1 MDVINSN
8 FAEIKIGLLTLYAAS
23 AEGGLVFLASNL
35 LEQLRLKELPAGVE
49 DYFCVVA
56 DKEGQL
62 HHVVSAEGV
71 YWLAFTSRAKVARQ
85 FQNWVLHCVLPAVV
99 IDRFYVAG
107 EEDGGTASD
116 LVRDPKESFGGI
128 AEKHQL
134 WLAGSVLPTIRE
146 QGDFFTDL
154 NGALLELPG
163 ATIKELKLDAGWRTN
178 GGRKLARFRQQ
189 ASRKR
194 FGRIAK
200 QFQELQVTEDMPYM
214 IIMAVEA
221 WELHR

>member
-62 HHVVSAEGV
+62 HHVVSEEGF

-116 LVRDPKESFGGI
+116 LVLDPKESFGGI

-154 NGALLELPG
+154 NGALLELPALPSRNLNWMLDG
-163 ATIKELKLDAGWRTN
+163 AQMEAANWLGSVNKHRANASGGSPSNSRNCRLLKTCH
-178 GGRKLARFRQQ
+178 
-189 ASRKR
+189 
-194 FGRIAK
+194 
-200 QFQELQVTEDMPYM
+200 T
-214 IIMAVEA
+214 
-221 WELHR
+221 